1 MCNCHAT
8 RQSMSDIP
16 EIANLANSLGPFA
29 LQILKFSAHT
39 YVDGGSA
46 PQSFSAHLRRVGVE
60 QVLSRLSAACVT
72 STTLVS
78 DAVVTVITSENADSL
93 SSGSFEA
100 RELVHR
106 LLQSF
111 TESCKHR
118 FRESRARDPSPPV
131 TGEPWSGTRGIPS
144 SDGFRSR
151 RRNPRCLLDRSDDE
165 CRRDSANG
173 PGVLSCLLRD
183 VRRSLSGRCF
193 L

>member
-1 MCNCHAT
+1 
-8 RQSMSDIP
+8 MSDIP

-78 DAVVTVITSENADSL
+78 DAVVIVITSENDHFL
-93 SSGSFEA
+93 SSGSFKA
-100 RELVHR
+100 SELVYP
-106 LLQSF
+106 LLESF
-111 TESCKHR
+111 VESCQTR
-118 FRESRARDPSPPV
+118 FRESRGRDPSPPAA
-131 TGEPWSGTRGIPS
+131 GEPWSGTRGIPS

-151 RRNPRCLLDRSDDE
+151 RRNL
-165 CRRDSANG
+165 
-173 PGVLSCLLRD
+173 
-183 VRRSLSGRCF
+183 
-193 L
+193 